1 MMRWRI
7 LMEQQYKCVVFDL
20 DGTLLDTSE
29 GVVAS
34 VQYTIE
40 KYGLPKLSEE
50 QLDSFIGP
58 PIQNSFAI
66 QYGLEG
72 PILQELATTFR
83 NQYKNVDLLKA
94 KPYDGIFDV
103 FQTLVD
109 NNIIPAIATYK
120 RQDYAITIL
129 KHFGFDKYTDIMLGA
144 DHENKL
150 KKKDIIELAL
160 KKADIHVY
168 SNAIM
173 VGDSDNDAIGAEQIG
188 TKFVGVT
195 YGFGFKKIEDVLQY
209 PAIAVA
215 DTPSELKQ
223 ILIRGIL

>member
-1 MMRWRI
+1 
-7 LMEQQYKCVVFDL
+7 MEQQYKCVVFDL